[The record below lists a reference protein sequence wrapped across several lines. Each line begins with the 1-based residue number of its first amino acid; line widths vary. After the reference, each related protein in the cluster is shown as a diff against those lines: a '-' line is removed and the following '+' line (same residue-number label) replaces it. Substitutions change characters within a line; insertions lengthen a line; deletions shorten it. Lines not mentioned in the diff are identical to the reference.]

1 MRSEYLMFVSQE
13 NNNKWYRMTERDDG
27 TFLAQWGRVGSEG
40 QSKAYPVDKWD
51 SQLRSKLDKGYTRV
65 AGHGVG
71 EEVGSIRADDI
82 DVANDDVKELTA
94 FLLKSSRQTVSLN
107 YISAGDVTEA
117 QIEQARVLIGSAN
130 KWAGSPAKEVNAILE
145 KLYRTIPRKMKDTRS
160 FFLRDDYR
168 VQFLVELLQS
178 EQSLLDT
185 LESQLQ
191 HDRSVGKGGIT
202 LGSLGLDIRVAT
214 AKERREIAGST
225 DFKLGRNKV
234 FRVVNAEAD
243 RNFPSGGN
251 VRLLYHGTLNG
262 NWLSVLRQ
270 GLRIR
275 PDGVPYTG
283 SMFGNGIYFANK
295 AIKSIGYTSLKGSF
309 WARGGESRA
318 YLSLFEVAVGREW
331 DLLKGR
337 SHSSWMTRIDQK
349 MVNAKGY
356 DSVFCRGGYDL
367 RNDEN
372 VIYDASRC
380 KIKYL
385 IELTA

>member
-1 MRSEYLMFVSQE
+1 MFVSQE

-40 QSKAYPVDKWD
+40 QSKAYPIGNWN
-51 SQLRSKLDKGYTRV
+51 SQLRSKLAKGYTRV
-65 AGHGVG
+65 AGHGLSEDVSAVTA
-71 EEVGSIRADDI
+71 EDVVAKDD
-82 DVANDDVKELTA
+82 AVKDLVA

-107 YISAGDVTEA
+107 YISAGDVTVA
-117 QIEQARVLIGSAN
+117 QIEQARGLIGQASRE
-130 KWAGSPAKEVNAILE
+130 AGSPAWVVNEVLE
-145 KLYRTIPRKMKDTRS
+145 KLYRTIPRKMKDTRNY
-160 FFLRDDYR
+160 FLRDGYR
-168 VQFLVELLQS
+168 SQFLIELLQS

-185 LESQLQ
+185 LESQVQ
-191 HDRSVGKGGIT
+191 NDGFDGKGGIT

-214 AKERREIAGST
+214 AAERKEISRST
-225 DFKLGRNKV
+225 DFQLGKNKV
-234 FRVVNAEAD
+234 FRVVNSEAD
-243 RNFPSGGN
+243 RRFPSDGK

-275 PDGVPYTG
+275 PDGVPTTG

-295 AIKSIGYTSLKGSF
+295 ARKSIGYTSLKGSF
-309 WARGGESRA
+309 WANGGESRA

-331 DLLKGR
+331 GLLEGQ
-337 SHSSWMTRIDQK
+337 SHSHWMTRIDKK

-356 DSVFCRGGYDL
+356 DSVFCRGGHDL
-367 RNDEN
+367 RNDEF